1 MSTRVVTQKLIPA
14 AGRRSG
20 EVITTVTQKKKNR
33 GGKKRNQSRSRIPQ
47 FVKEADDDAEAGF
60 NTLAYTATL
69 LDPWGVR
76 GIKIPD
82 RLTKPSFTAYSIVQ
96 LKLTAVALSGGGYE
110 CAAVFAPTKC
120 NSTGGTASVE
130 VGVAGATAGTLTFSS
145 TSDWPNLVPLCAA
158 AAGGIRPVSAG
169 IAVVPRMNSNLTDG
183 DITVFQ
189 TESALFGSNVP
200 FSTNVANLS
209 VAKTCP
215 VRTGEV
221 CSITYYPTV
230 LGNQDYFNPGAAN
243 SGVNQIQLGVWM
255 TNLVAGST
263 FDVTI
268 IVNWEGVTAQSGS
281 VTAAGIVDI
290 SPSRY
295 SMKALEIAANLTPGI
310 MQFRNI
316 PEDVYDTTLAYY
328 NQGHSSSSAAS
339 LLDALASGTSKVFDI
354 AKNIHGSASYALH
367 AVGMGRLAMQYGLP
381 ALTQSFR
388 SGNGPSQRILY
399 G

>member
-20 EVITTVTQKKKNR
+20 EVICTTVTKKKKKR
-33 GGKKRNQSRSRIPQ
+33 GGKKQQSVSRIPP
-47 FVKEADDDAEAGF
+47 FIKEAYDDMAAGY
-60 NTLAYTATL
+60 NTLSYAATL

-76 GIKIPD
+76 GVKIPD
-82 RLTKPSFTAYSIVQ
+82 RLTKPSFTAYSVVQ
-96 LKLTAVALSGGGYE
+96 LKLTAVAILGGGYE
-110 CAAVFAPTKC
+110 CAAVFAPTRC
-120 NSTGGTASVE
+120 NTAGATSSVAI
-130 VGVAGATAGTLTFSS
+130 GVAGTSGTLSFTN
-145 TSDWPNLVPLCAA
+145 TSDYPNLTLLAAA

-183 DITVFQ
+183 DITCFQ
-189 TESALFGSNVP
+189 TESLLFGSNVLY
-200 FSTNVANLS
+200 STQVANLA

-215 VRTGEV
+215 VRSGEV

-230 LGNQDYFNPGAAN
+230 LANQDYFNPQAAN
-243 SGVNQIQLGVWM
+243 SGVAQIQLGVWM

-268 IVNWEGVTAQSGS
+268 IVNWEGVTAQTGS
-281 VTAAGIVDI
+281 VTANGVMDI

-295 SMKALEIAANLTPGI
+295 SMKALEIAANLTPGL

-316 PEDVYDTTLAYY
+316 PEEVYDTTLGYY
-328 NQGHSSSSAAS
+328 NNGHSWSSAAGI
-339 LLDALASGTSKVFDI
+339 LDALASGSSKVLDI
-354 AKNIHGSASYALH
+354 TRNLHGAASYALH
-367 AVGMGRLAMQYGLP
+367 GVGMGKLALQYGLP
-381 ALTQSFR
+381 AIANR
-388 SGNGPSQRILY
+388 IGMNGPSQRILY